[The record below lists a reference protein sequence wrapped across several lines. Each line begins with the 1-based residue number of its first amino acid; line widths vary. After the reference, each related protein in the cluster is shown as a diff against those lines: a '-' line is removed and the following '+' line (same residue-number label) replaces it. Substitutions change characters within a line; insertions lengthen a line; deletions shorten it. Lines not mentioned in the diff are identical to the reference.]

1 MKYFIVAGERSG
13 DLHASKLAKQLKRM
27 DVRAEIVGFGGSYME
42 KEQVQ
47 ILKHYSSFSFM
58 GVLEVL
64 SNLGKIKR
72 TLKEAKNAI
81 QDENPDVLIL
91 VDFPGINLKL
101 ATFAKNQGIKT
112 CYYISPK
119 IWAWKSHRI
128 KRIRRDVDKMLV
140 ILPFETE
147 YYKTRDFPVT
157 YVGNPSIDAI
167 KDYDY
172 DSHFTFNKEEVNIAV
187 LPGSRKQEIEAS
199 AKVISDI
206 ANQSSTWKFHIAAVD
221 NVESSLYEP
230 YRSILNSKIHVDKTY
245 EILKQCNA
253 AIVTS
258 GTATLETALLNC
270 PQVVV
275 YKANPISV
283 FIVKMMVKIK
293 WISLVNLIA
302 DKQIVK
308 ELIQERYNPREVL
321 DEIKLILSD
330 QKYCAGMMA
339 DYQVLR
345 SKIGSERASFKAAN
359 EIVEWLESSSS

>member
-13 DLHASKLAKQLKRM
+13 DMHASKLAKQLRRM
-27 DVRAEIVGFGGSYME
+27 DVRTEIVGFGGAYME
-42 KEQVQ
+42 KEEVK

-72 TLKEAKNAI
+72 TLSEAKHSI
-81 QDENPDVLIL
+81 KSEKPDVLIL

-101 ATFAKNQGIKT
+101 ATYAKGQGIKT

-128 KRIRRDVDKMLV
+128 KRIKRDVDKMLV
-140 ILPFETE
+140 ILPFEVE
-147 YYKTRDFPVT
+147 YYQSQNFPVT
-157 YVGNPSIDAI
+157 YVGNPLIDAI
-167 KDYDY
+167 RDYEY
-172 DSHFTFNKEEVNIAV
+172 DREFAVNQEEVNVAV

-199 AKVISDI
+199 AKVIGEV
-206 ANQSSTWKFHIAAVD
+206 AGQSSNIRFHIAAVD
-221 NVESSLYEP
+221 NVENSLYEP
-230 YRSILNSKIHVDKTY
+230 YRSISNASIHIDRTY
-245 EILKQCNA
+245 EILKHCNA

-275 YKANPISV
+275 YRANPISV
-283 FIVKMMVKIK
+283 VIVKLMVKIK

-302 DKQIVK
+302 NKQIVK
-308 ELIQERYNPREVL
+308 ELIQEKYNAREVL
-321 DEIKLILSD
+321 DEINLILKD
-330 QKYCAGMMA
+330 QNYCAGMMA
-339 DYQVLR
+339 DYQELK
-345 SKIGSERASFKAAN
+345 SKIGSQRASANAAN
-359 EIVEWLESSSS
+359 EIVQWLESSSS